1 YSPAS
6 RTATRRRYRA
16 IHVAAASPAGP
27 PPTTIASNR
36 SPDTWDSVPE
46 HATGETEARDGEGGD
61 GAARSRH
68 GGDGEPSGG
77 SQLLRRGDR
86 GPHDG
91 RRGVVRLGRRSARD
105 GGDGRRRPRV
115 LLGRRPQ
122 GA

>member
-1 YSPAS
+1 MSSEGSTGSRPRYPCARSTHRLRYSPAS

-68 GGDGEPSGG
+68 GGDGEPPG
-77 SQLLRRGDR
+77 
-86 GPHDG
+86 
-91 RRGVVRLGRRSARD
+91 
-105 GGDGRRRPRV
+105 
-115 LLGRRPQ
+115 
-122 GA
+122 